1 MANNSSNSSTWANN
15 STVGNGDIYG
25 LPLKITFGFIS
36 VTSIVPN
43 ILFLLALLLSSDE
56 MRRRCHNILLY
67 NLMIT
72 DALAGMYI

>member
-56 MRRRCHNILLY
+56 
-67 NLMIT
+67 
-72 DALAGMYI
+72 